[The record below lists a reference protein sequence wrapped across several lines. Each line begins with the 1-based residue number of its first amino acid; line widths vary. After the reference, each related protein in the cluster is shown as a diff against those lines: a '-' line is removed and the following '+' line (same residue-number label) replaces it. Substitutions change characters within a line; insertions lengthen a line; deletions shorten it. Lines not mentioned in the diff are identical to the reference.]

1 MESEEL
7 DLLNYEIERRR
18 LCEPLR
24 FFKPNAAQ
32 VKFINAI
39 LDPGSR
45 IILFPA
51 GNWCGKTMSAIA
63 ALGACIWPNQ
73 AEYPI
78 FNNPL
83 FKDWT
88 GKGYPKRARIVST
101 PKELEMNGSIQVEID
116 KWWPKGQY
124 TPHRKGKQFD
134 SEFVT
139 NTGWIVDLMS
149 YEQKATEFEGAT
161 IPFFIFNEPCPEDI
175 FDACCARMKFG
186 GKVLMPMTP
195 LADSAWIYDR
205 LVANDGIDGIRV
217 VYGET
222 HDNCRE
228 HSVNGVL
235 PHSAIEA
242 LERGIPDPD
251 DRAARLHGKF
261 MHMAGQIYKTF
272 KRDVH
277 TFKLDTDL
285 TNFLSGKQIIQ
296 INDPAIGK
304 PCAVIYC
311 AISHIGTLEVF
322 DELPKVEFQGAKD
335 SDLTVNGYINLFRA
349 TEEGRK
355 INRRIMDKRFGS
367 ARRTLGGPTLKEEFR
382 DAVDENN
389 RPIGIDYEDSY
400 TSDDKTE
407 IETGILKVKSL
418 LAYNKDKPIDGLNRP
433 RLMIADHCINTIH
446 AFERWR
452 RDPKTGKPM
461 EEYKDFSDCVRYLAC
476 SDPEIEFDRPWEQK
490 VAHYGVGN

>member
-1 MESEEL
+1 MDTPEEIE
-7 DLLNYEIERRR
+7 LLQYEIERRR
-18 LCEPLR
+18 AFEPLR

-32 VKFINAI
+32 VKFLNAI

-78 FNNPL
+78 FNVPL
-83 FKDWT
+83 FKNWE
-88 GKGYPKRARIVST
+88 GQGYPKRARIVST

-124 TPHRKGKQFD
+124 TPNRKGKQFYC
-134 SEFVT
+134 EFVT
-139 NTGWIVDLMS
+139 NTGWIIDLMS
-149 YEQKATEFEGAT
+149 YEQAATEFEGAT

-175 FDACCARMKFG
+175 FDACLARMKFG

-205 LVANDGIDGIRV
+205 LVSKDGIDGIRV

-272 KRDVH
+272 SRPVH
-277 TFKLDTDL
+277 TFKLDTDM
-285 TNFLSGKQIIQ
+285 THFLGGKETYQIV
-296 INDPAIGK
+296 DPAIGK
-304 PCAVIYC
+304 PLACIWAAVDATGVLQIY
-311 AISHIGTLEVF
+311 
-322 DELPKVEFQGAKD
+322 DEYPLGVEFHGSKD
-335 SDLTVNGYINLFRA
+335 SNLTVVDYAALFRA
-349 TEEGRK
+349 KEEGRK
-355 INRRIMDKRFGS
+355 IQTRILDRHFGN
-367 ARRTLGGPTLKEEFR
+367 ARRTLGGLTLKQEFGE
-382 DAVDENN
+382 V
-389 RPIGIDYEDSY
+389 GIDFIDSY

-407 IETGILKVKSL
+407 VETGILKVKDL
-418 LAYNKDKPIDGLNRP
+418 LRYNKDKPIDGLNRP
-433 RLMIADHCINTIH
+433 RLMVAEHCTNTIH
-446 AFERWR
+446 ALERWR

-461 EEYKDFSDCVRYLAC
+461 EEYKDFCDDVRYLAMAN
-476 SDPEIEFDRPWEQK
+476 PEIEPYRPWEQRA
-490 VAHYGVGN
+490 AHYGVGN